1 MVNQTG
7 RDRIWVY
14 SLASAVRNGNR
25 VKPSDIAEMADVAER
40 TARETLYV
48 ISEAGWLER
57 HTKSDGSVYYD
68 CPRWID
74 FHDDEY
80 PE

>member
-1 MVNQTG
+1 
-7 RDRIWVY
+7 
-14 SLASAVRNGNR
+14 
-25 VKPSDIAEMADVAER
+25 MADVAER